1 MERNNA
7 VTARAIFAGGCFW
20 CMDPPFAKLA
30 GVQAIVS
37 GYIGGHREN
46 PTYRE
51 VCTGSTGHAEA
62 IEITF
67 DPDKISYEQLL
78 EVFWMNIDPTDE
90 SGQFVDRG
98 SQYRTGI
105 FYLDEEQKR
114 RAEVSRDQLVKSGH
128 FSRPVVT
135 EIVAAT
141 HFYPAEGYH
150 QGYCKTNP
158 VDYNLYRYSSGRD
171 QFLAK
176 VWGKGEK

>member
-20 CMDPPFAKLA
+20 CMEPPFAKLA

-114 RAEVSRDQLVKSGH
+114 HAEVSRDQLVKSGH
-128 FSRPVVT
+128 FTQPVVT

-176 VWGKGEK
+176 VWGKREK